1 MSFYAKSVSF
11 WPNEWIFKYSDK
23 IMSCKLW
30 SKVTSVFLNI
40 NFWAKIIEVLWE
52 MLTFWNYCA
61 LLLKVNNLLENMLIF
76 RKLWLFIHVQ
86 IFIRV
91 FLLLENCYFD
101 SKYDFIR
108 WYFGK
113 SVIFLVK
120 FTFQVA
126 LFLFGKKYHFMQKVL
141 VFDQM
146 SEFLRTVIKSCRAKL
161 WSKVTSVFLNSN
173 CCAKM
178 SILGKKN
185 WISWEMLIFFKQV
198 CTTTESEH
206 LIGKHAYFQKIVTFC
221 VIVYI
226 H

>member
-1 MSFYAKSVSF
+1 MSILGKK
-11 WPNEWIFKYSDK
+11 NWIS
-23 IMSCKLW
+23 
-30 SKVTSVFLNI
+30 
-40 NFWAKIIEVLWE
+40 WE
-52 MLTFWNYCA
+52 MLIFSNNCA

-76 RKLWLFIHVQ
+76 RKLWLFVHVQ

-161 WSKVTSVFLNSN
+161 WSKSDKCFSQQQFLCKNVN
-173 CCAKM
+173 F
-178 SILGKKN
+178 GEKKLN
-185 WISWEMLIFFKQV
+185 FVRNVDFFKQV

-226 H
+226 HQETVEFW

>member
-1 MSFYAKSVSF
+1 MCKNVNFGEK
-11 WPNEWIFKYSDK
+11 K
-23 IMSCKLW
+23 IEFREKCWFFS
-30 SKVTSVFLNI
+30 N
-40 NFWAKIIEVLWE
+40 N
-52 MLTFWNYCA
+52 CA

-76 RKLWLFIHVQ
+76 RKLWLFVHVQ

-173 CCAKM
+173 FCAKM
-178 SILGKKN
+178 SIFGKKKLN
-185 WISWEMLIFFKQV
+185 FVRNVDFFKQV

-206 LIGKHAYFQKIVTFC
+206 LIGKHAYFQKILTFC

-226 H
+226 HQETVEFW